1 MKVRALGDSRR
12 LCQIRSFLGSKSWC
26 LCFAAERVDASS
38 TARAFTALE
47 RASRNMLRRVAA
59 HAEEGRGASRGASPS
74 DAAFFD
80 SADDMD
86 LLSLLANSPTAK
98 ALGMGF
104 DPKSVSSGSMM
115 RQFVDQLAR
124 LDGTDSPSP
133 VPSGAPPRSPSPK
146 LPSKLT
152 KLPQGAVRP
161 TPGRSMFRSASPSPT
176 AGRSMIGSAS
186 PSPTTGRMLGSTSPS
201 PTHGH
206 KAAAYKTPPTALTHE
221 NLSTRRAQF
230 LDACAQL
237 EAFRDRFAQGACI
250 IGNGRSV
257 LGVGAGPLIDRFATV
272 VRFNDYVTIAEPVG
286 QNAPRPD
293 YRSDVGEKVDLWVV
307 SDWTCVK
314 LINKYPE
321 RTTPVLIAIP
331 YYFMGKPYYKKR
343 RAELEQDLTE
353 EQLARCTFI
362 PIEVV
367 KNLVEANH
375 FGDRWPS
382 SGLIT
387 IAFFVSQGMRPVLHG
402 FDFFK
407 AIDGKIHY
415 MEDTHTANHH
425 ADEEERICRE
435 LVRAGSVSFLV

>member
-1 MKVRALGDSRR
+1 
-12 LCQIRSFLGSKSWC
+12 
-26 LCFAAERVDASS
+26 
-38 TARAFTALE
+38 
-47 RASRNMLRRVAA
+47 
-59 HAEEGRGASRGASPS
+59 
-74 DAAFFD
+74 
-80 SADDMD
+80 
-86 LLSLLANSPTAK
+86 
-98 ALGMGF
+98 
-104 DPKSVSSGSMM
+104 
-115 RQFVDQLAR
+115 
-124 LDGTDSPSP
+124 
-133 VPSGAPPRSPSPK
+133 
-146 LPSKLT
+146 
-152 KLPQGAVRP
+152 
-161 TPGRSMFRSASPSPT
+161 MFRSASPSPT
-176 AGRSMIGSAS
+176 AGRSM
-186 PSPTTGRMLGSTSPS
+186 LGSTSPS

-206 KAAAYKTPPTALTHE
+206 KATASKTPPTALTYE
-221 NLSTRRAQF
+221 NLSNRRAQF

-237 EAFRDRFAQGACI
+237 EAFRARFAQGACL
-250 IGNGRSV
+250 IGNGRRV

-272 VRFNDYVTIAEPVG
+272 VRFNDYVTVAEPVG
-286 QNAPRPD
+286 PNAPRPD

-321 RTTPVLIAIP
+321 RTMPVLTATP

-387 IAFFVSQGMRPVLHG
+387 IAFFVSQGIRPVLHG